1 MDDYAKQTVTTGSW
15 TIVAAPLV
23 KRPESNSNT
32 QQLYRRRACDRCVA
46 RKTRCDSQNPCQSC
60 ASACQSCNYSFIKR
74 HPPRKRASQRK
85 LAPSTKPVLAPRPLV
100 SCDRGQAVAPA
111 LTKTSASLALVIPAA
126 IPSPES
132 YATHSL
138 VTPQA
143 SSSPGGAPRQEL
155 TATATAVS
163 SAEPVHPL
171 AEASLVQGWER
182 AGQEWDRFSDLLA
195 RMIQAFKEHQITDD
209 TSALMDVDASVDSNQ
224 ALARQEKRHAEHI
237 VEDFHY
243 QFIEYLQYLGATNQR
258 PKAANFFHGALG
270 PGWPHWMLMNPQ
282 PHMFQLQSSEDH
294 LYNKCTVFSFVSTYI
309 GQQIRAYHLPYFQRL
324 WRMIERNTISPFA
337 LSVIL
342 CVGAASTIH
351 NSLTLN
357 TRQRIHQMYLER
369 CDAMFSRQTE
379 NPSLETPY
387 AIFLCAGSCLAV
399 KNTNR
404 FVYYLSM
411 AIQLVSQLHFYICDL
426 PNRPVAPLAVPK
438 VPGRPASTD
447 ESEWYYSPDDPL
459 VLEYQRRTL
468 WDIVYSDVLTNC
480 FMGTSSSLTK
490 PYLAVGA
497 IDDRLVEKLL
507 NLDSANDPYP
517 AMVPALRVMVCGYAY
532 MNDFQYLAI
541 QVTNLRARAQ
551 EHVFERD
558 IAQYRTLAFQLATWY
573 DRLQENMPF
582 PTSLAVVDQM
592 VRLDPTRLGSILLTY
607 GIYHSYMLFLTCHNW
622 NAGYGVIRPELD
634 PECHRFG
641 MASAAF
647 ITNTVMPFLVR
658 LPTHHFP
665 ILMMVPAFC
674 AALKYILVLAH
685 DKGSG
690 FDYYAYEDTLARI
703 TAHMQFLESLQEIAY
718 YANFC
723 RSQLKQCLEVYQI
736 KVLGQTS
743 TAADKDGQPRF
754 HWTYL
759 YSTSNNRFAGYDRF
773 YQLPNVPS
781 AGCLGSPACS
791 TRSTPSATDSV
802 DTDDSQASSNAS
814 QRVALHQL
822 LN

>member
-1 MDDYAKQTVTTGSW
+1 ARAMRGSAFSHELSPPVTVVSGD
-15 TIVAAPLV
+15 
-23 KRPESNSNT
+23 ESA
-32 QQLYRRRACDRCVA
+32 Y
-46 RKTRCDSQNPCQSC
+46 
-60 ASACQSCNYSFIKR
+60 
-74 HPPRKRASQRK
+74 
-85 LAPSTKPVLAPRPLV
+85 PS
-100 SCDRGQAVAPA
+100 
-111 LTKTSASLALVIPAA
+111 
-126 IPSPES
+126 
-132 YATHSL
+132 
-138 VTPQA
+138 
-143 SSSPGGAPRQEL
+143 
-155 TATATAVS
+155 
-163 SAEPVHPL
+163 

-182 AGQEWDRFSDLLA
+182 AGQEWGRFSNLLA
-195 RMIQAFKEHQITDD
+195 RMIQAFKEHQIHGD
-209 TSALMDVDASVDSNQ
+209 SFALMDVETTTESDRTVT
-224 ALARQEKRHAEHI
+224 LRERRRAEHI
-237 VEDFHY
+237 VEEFQY
-243 QFIEYLQYLGATNQR
+243 QFIGYLQYLGAANQG
-258 PKAANFFHGALG
+258 PKPANCFHGSLG
-270 PGWPHWMLMNPQ
+270 PGWPHWALMYPQ
-282 PHMFQLQSSEDH
+282 PQTFQLQSPEDH
-294 LYNKCTVFSFVSTYI
+294 LYNRCTVFSFVSTYI
-309 GQQIRAYHLPYFQRL
+309 GQQIRAYHLPYFKRL

-357 TRQRIHQMYLER
+357 ARQHIHQMYLER

-426 PNRPVAPLAVPK
+426 SNRPVARLAVPK
-438 VPGRPASTD
+438 VPGRPASAE

-497 IDDRLVEKLL
+497 IDDQLVEQLL
-507 NLDSANDPYP
+507 ALDSANDPYP

-532 MNDFQYLAI
+532 ANDFQYLAI

-558 IAQYRTLAFQLATWY
+558 IAQYRTLALQLASWY
-573 DRLQENMPF
+573 DRLQVEMPF
-582 PTSLAVVDQM
+582 PTSLAVVDKM

-634 PECHRFG
+634 PECHRLG

-647 ITNTVMPFLVR
+647 ITNTVMPYLVR

-685 DKGSG
+685 DEGSE

-703 TAHMQFLESLQEIAY
+703 TVHMQFLESLQEIAY

-723 RSQLKQCLEVYQI
+723 RNQLKQCLEVYQI

-743 TAADKDGQPRF
+743 TAADKDGQSRF

-759 YSTSNNRFAGYDRF
+759 YSTGNNRYGGYDRF
-773 YQLPNVPS
+773 YLPPNVP
-781 AGCLGSPACS
+781 GTERLGSPAS
-791 TRSTPSATDSV
+791 SNRSTPSVADSAH
-802 DTDDSQASSNAS
+802 TNDSLTSSSAS